1 MCWGGRNGTKLYLKE
16 RTMKIELKNVKHS
29 AFASQ
34 ETQCFECTIYIDGK
48 KAGTARNSG
57 HGGETVVAPWDMRN
71 KIEAHASTLPP
82 IDLASVCADL
92 EGKPGQFIPTT
103 AESLI
108 DSMLED
114 YLQGKY
120 LAKHCKTKT
129 LFRRPGVEY
138 KRGVYD
144 AISSKFGPAMQ
155 EYLVKQ
161 YGESV
166 VILNVLSAK

>member
-1 MCWGGRNGTKLYLKE
+1 
-16 RTMKIELKNVKHS
+16 MKIELKNVKHS

-34 ETQCFECTIYIDGK
+34 ETQCFECSIYINGK
-48 KAGTARNSG
+48 RFGTARNSG
-57 HGGETVVAPWDMRN
+57 HGGPTTISPNALAKFIDT
-71 KIEAHASTLPP
+71 HASTLPP
-82 IDLASVCADL
+82 VDLASVCKDL

-114 YLQGKY
+114 YLQARY
-120 LAKHCKTKT
+120 LAKLCKNKT
-129 LFRRPGVEY
+129 VFRRPNVEY
-138 KRGVYD
+138 RNGAYD
-144 AISSKFGPAMQ
+144 TIAEAFGPAMQ